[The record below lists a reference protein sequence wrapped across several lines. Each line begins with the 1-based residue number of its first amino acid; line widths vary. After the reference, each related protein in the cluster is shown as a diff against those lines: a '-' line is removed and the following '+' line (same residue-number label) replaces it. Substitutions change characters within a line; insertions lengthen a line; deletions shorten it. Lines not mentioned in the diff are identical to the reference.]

1 MIYQSIFILQY
12 MGDFKKFVII
22 ESIVIITISI
32 PIGTAVLIL
41 YTAENELKNPSLTV
55 EEIKSRS
62 LKDISV
68 QEMINNI
75 DQYQDKIV
83 HLNGTIHSSSPY
95 YGDVYI
101 LTVDTGNQENNFE
114 NIIHLKYASEIEPI
128 IQKNIDFYG
137 TVTGITQDKSLIGTS
152 LYGVEMDSLIV
163 TITDLND

>member
-1 MIYQSIFILQY
+1 MR
-12 MGDFKKFVII
+12 DFKKFII
-22 ESIVIITISI
+22 IASIVIITISI

-41 YTAENELKNPSLTV
+41 YTTENELKNPSLTV

-101 LTVDTGNQENNFE
+101 LTVDTGNQENNLE

-163 TITDLND
+163 TITDLNDYFYFFSRKM

>member
-1 MIYQSIFILQY
+1 MR
-12 MGDFKKFVII
+12 DFKKFII
-22 ESIVIITISI
+22 IASIVIITISI

-114 NIIHLKYASEIEPI
+114 NIIHLKHASEIELI

-137 TVTGITQDKSLIGTS
+137 TVTGITRDESLIGTS
-152 LYGVEMDSLIV
+152 LCGVEVDSLIV

>member
-1 MIYQSIFILQY
+1 MR
-12 MGDFKKFVII
+12 DFKKFVII
-22 ESIVIITISI
+22 ASIVIITISI

-152 LYGVEMDSLIV
+152 FYGVEMDSLIV